1 MAEPDTIPVS
11 ASIASTGLGIRYI
24 GFEPQYCFAYSGMKQ
39 VASSDVL
46 HLDFT
51 SGSGFIRATFSGL
64 AAVLPGTLSDGVAS
78 MYKIEF
84 NGLTLATAK
93 VDSLQEDMPTV
104 VEFPLII
111 PPLTRVEIS
120 CESEG
125 STSNMKTSCQLT
137 GRVYGAA

>member
-1 MAEPDTIPVS
+1 MAKAEGIPPT
-11 ASIASTGLGIRYI
+11 ASVASVGLRLNYI
-24 GFEPQYCFAYSGMKQ
+24 GTDPQYCYAYSEMKQ
-39 VASSDVL
+39 VSSSDVL

-51 SGSGFIRATFSGL
+51 SGAGFITATFTAL

-78 MYKIEF
+78 MFKIEF
-84 NGLTLATAK
+84 NGLILATAK

-104 VEFPLII
+104 VKFPLII
-111 PPLTRVEIS
+111 PPFTVVEIN

-137 GRVYGAA
+137 GRVYDV

>member
-1 MAEPDTIPVS
+1 MAPIQPS
-11 ASIASTGLGIRYI
+11 ASVAATGLGIRYI
-24 GFEPQYCFAYSGMKQ
+24 GESPMYAYAYSEMKQ

-51 SGSGFIRATFSGL
+51 TGSGFINATFTAV

-78 MYKIEF
+78 MFKIEF
-84 NGLTLATAK
+84 NGLTIATVK

-104 VEFPLII
+104 MILPLII
-111 PPLTRVEIS
+111 PPLTLVEIN

-125 STSNMKTSCQLT
+125 STSNMKTSCQIT
-137 GRVYGAA
+137 GRVYGAE